1 MHFYLTQ
8 IYLIDRGLLIFMHF
22 VVPLTEFLDSTFY
35 TIKVNKLQKTEQPI
49 DFISGI
55 LKIFVVS

>member
-8 IYLIDRGLLIFMHF
+8 IFLINRGLLIFMHF
-22 VVPLTEFLDSTFY
+22 VVPLTESLDSTFY

-49 DFISGI
+49 DFISGA
-55 LKIFVVS
+55 F